1 MKKIKNLRT
10 VILFLFLPGTMCTI
24 LLINACNKSHTG
36 EDSALNGNKSLAQT
50 AKSYFSNLANNE
62 QEISAQP
69 SLKTTSTTARQTKS
83 IKNRVTPLSKMSS
96 IINWD
101 KATTLQRNDLNYT
114 IIPLKESITPFKNK
128 SYEFFRDVIFYKD
141 NTGKTNMTIIEV
153 LSKKGESLGND
164 LQNIAITAFE
174 NKYFSRS
181 QSIEAINAF
190 VFFFD
195 ENYAQS
201 ASFQFQ
207 NGTWTPARA
216 SFRSDLDIT
225 Q

>member
-10 VILFLFLPGTMCTI
+10 VILFLFLPGTVCTI
-24 LLINACNKSHTG
+24 LLINACNKMNTE
-36 EDSALNGNKSLAQT
+36 EDTAFNGNKSLVQT
-50 AKSYFSNLANNE
+50 AKSYYSSLANNE
-62 QEISAQP
+62 HVISADP
-69 SLKTTSTTARQTKS
+69 STKAASTTVKQTKS

-96 IINWD
+96 VINWD
-101 KATTLQRNDLNYT
+101 KATTQQRDDLNYT

-141 NTGKTNMTIIEV
+141 KTGKANMTIIEV

-174 NKYFSRS
+174 NKYFSSS
-181 QSIEAINAF
+181 QSIDAINAF

-195 ENYAQS
+195 ENYAQT